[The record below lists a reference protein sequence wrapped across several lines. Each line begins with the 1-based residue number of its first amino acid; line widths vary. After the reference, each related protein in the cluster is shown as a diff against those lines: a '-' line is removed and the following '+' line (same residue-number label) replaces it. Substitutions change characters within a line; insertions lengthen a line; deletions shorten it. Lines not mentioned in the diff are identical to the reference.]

1 MPHRYVTLRE
11 IITEARDRAGS
22 ANALARKLQLAPP
35 SVLYWLWGS
44 TLPSADKL
52 EALAVLSNRSLEEV
66 QRAWVRAHKQRMER
80 TIHGMGRMSSRPFRG
95 ADDPDDPTPKAA

>member
-1 MPHRYVTLRE
+1 MARTTLHD

-22 ANALARKLQLAPP
+22 ANALARKLELAPP

-66 QRAWVRAHKQRMER
+66 QKAWIRAHEDRMRR
-80 TIHGMGRMSSRPFRG
+80 TIGRMGRISSRPFRG
-95 ADDPDDPTPKAA
+95 GSDAPDDHPDVAA